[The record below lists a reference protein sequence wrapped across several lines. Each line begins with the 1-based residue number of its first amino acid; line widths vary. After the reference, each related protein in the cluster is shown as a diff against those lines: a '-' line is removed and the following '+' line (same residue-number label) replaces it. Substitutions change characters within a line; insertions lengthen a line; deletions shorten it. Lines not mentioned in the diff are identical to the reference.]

1 MQPWE
6 RVEDMTKAGRQKQAI
21 AMARAKEQGRFVFE
35 FELWS
40 LEDGRYPLRA
50 GVVDIGPP
58 MPDAHIQGSIS
69 EMKNRLG
76 TQMDYSAPDVP
87 HAAMTL
93 AYKAGT
99 ELRESGLMANM
110 FHLVMSLKPHING
123 ARIHQINK
131 MGGVSVEWLSNSE
144 ATQL

>member
-6 RVEDMTKAGRQKQAI
+6 RVEEMTKEGRQKQAI
-21 AMARAKEQGRFVFE
+21 AMMKAKEMGRFVFE

-40 LEDGRYPLRA
+40 LEDSKKPLRA
-50 GVVDIGPP
+50 GVVDLGPP
-58 MPDAHIQGSIS
+58 MPDSHIQGSVDA
-69 EMKNRLG
+69 MKKKLG
-76 TQMDYSAPDVP
+76 TQFDYSAPDIP

-110 FHLVMSLKPHING
+110 FHMVMTLKPHING

-131 MGGVSVEWLSNSE
+131 MGGVSVEWLYQSE
-144 ATQL
+144 VTQL

>member
-1 MQPWE
+1 MHPWE
-6 RVEDMTKAGRQKQAI
+6 RVEDMTKQGRQKQAI
-21 AMARAKEQGRFVFE
+21 AMAKAKEMGRFVFE

-40 LEDGRYPLRA
+40 LEDGHSPIRA

-58 MPDAHIQGSIS
+58 MPNAHIEGSIG
-69 EMKNRLG
+69 EMKKRLG

-87 HAAMTL
+87 VAAMTL

-110 FHLVMSLKPHING
+110 FHMVMSLKPHING

-131 MGGVSVEWLSNSE
+131 MGGVSVEWLYQSE
-144 ATQL
+144 VVQL